1 MTARAS
7 WLGIAATA
15 SLLSACASVER
26 PPAPSSVALPHAFA
40 LLDRAVVA
48 KSTGSELSRL
58 LPADDPAFAALS
70 ARAVQD
76 APDLAV
82 AVARIDAARAGLR
95 GDRAARRPD
104 ISASGGAS
112 RERISAAQFG
122 GLPAAIQIQQYRSN
136 FNAAID
142 ATWDLDLFG
151 RLRASQ
157 RASAAR
163 LDAAT
168 ADAASVRL
176 ALVTDIATAV
186 VDYRDVERRSALIDT
201 DAASAQSLAEITG
214 VRARAGI
221 VPGFDQVRAASLAAQ
236 AQSRRESI
244 DGERAAILGRLVTLT
259 GTSTDTILAALATP
273 TSAAAVTEM
282 PTLEIPSVLLRRRP
296 DVVAAERRLAA
307 ADAEIAAAAAE
318 RYPNISLQAGLG
330 LVALAFGDLFSSDAV
345 IGSLGG
351 SIAGPLLD
359 FGRIGARIDQR
370 QAEAREAFANYRKTL
385 FTALGETEAA
395 LGALSSATGNA
406 RVLAQQA
413 DFDRD
418 ATTLAR
424 ERYRRGLANFLTV
437 LDAERTS
444 YASRQAVVSANAEV
458 ARQRIAVYR
467 AAGGGEE

>member
-1 MTARAS
+1 MTARTA
-7 WLGIAATA
+7 WLGIAAAA
-15 SLLSACASVER
+15 SLLGACASVER
-26 PPAPSSVALPHAFA
+26 PPVPSSIALPDAYA
-40 LLDRAVVA
+40 LLDRKAA
-48 KSTGSELSRL
+48 AAANGADMSRL
-58 LPADDPAFAALS
+58 LPAEDPAFEVLS

-95 GDRAARRPD
+95 GARAARRPE

-122 GLPAAIQIQQYRSN
+122 GLPPAIQIQQYRSN

-168 ADAASVRL
+168 ADAGAVRL
-176 ALVTDIATAV
+176 ALLTDIATAV
-186 VDYRDVERRSALIDT
+186 VDYRDVERRSALIRT
-201 DAASAQSLAEITG
+201 DAASAQALAEITG
-214 VRARAGI
+214 VRALAGI
-221 VPGFDQVRAASLAAQ
+221 VPGFDSVRAESLAAQ
-236 AQSRRESI
+236 AQSRLESI
-244 DGERAAILGRLVTLT
+244 AGERAAILGRLVTMT
-259 GTSTDTILAALATP
+259 GTSTDDILRALAAP
-273 TSAAAVTEM
+273 TTASAVTAM
-282 PTLEIPSVLLRRRP
+282 PILEVPSVLLRRRP

-318 RYPNISLQAGLG
+318 RFPTINLQAGLG
-330 LVALAFGDLFSSDAV
+330 LVALAFGDLFSSDAI

-351 SIAGPLLD
+351 SVAGPLLD
-359 FGRIGARIDQR
+359 FGRIGARINQR
-370 QAEAREAFANYRKTL
+370 QAEAREAFANYRKAL
-385 FTALGETEAA
+385 FSALGETEAA

-406 RVLAQQA
+406 RALAEQA
-413 DFDRD
+413 DLDRD
-418 ATTLAR
+418 AAALAR
-424 ERYRRGLANFLTV
+424 ERYRRGLSSFLTV

-444 YASRQAVVSANAEV
+444 YASREAAVGAAADV

-467 AAGGGEE
+467 AAGGSE